1 MSDHYDV
8 FLACSKLIN
17 DKASEGIITVTTTG
31 AKNLYVTSSTA
42 GHYRGSMFIQNP
54 TTHIVT
60 IGLTSTLS
68 TGVGYVLSSGASVEL
83 SFDPGHYKAVYA
95 KYDESTAVDC
105 KLYCRETRA
114 WYSA

>member
-17 DKASEGIITVTTTG
+17 ERASEGIVTVTTTG

-60 IGLTSTLS
+60 IGLTSTVS
-68 TGVGYVLSSGASVEL
+68 TGVGYVLSSGSQVEL
-83 SFDPGHYKAVYA
+83 DFDPGHYQAVYA
-95 KYDESTAVDC
+95 IYDLSSAVTC
-105 KLYCRETRA
+105 SLYCRETRA
-114 WYSA
+114 WYS